1 MLKPALLIA
10 LHANGKKNNTFVKKN
25 GDMEFYKLIEQRE
38 TLREYDP
45 AKKIPDEVLKR
56 ILNAGR
62 LAPSAA
68 NRQPWTFVLVSSE
81 NKLNEV
87 KESYQR
93 HWFKNAPHI
102 LVVKGDKTKTWIRQ
116 YDGYN
121 PIETDLAI
129 AMDHMIL
136 AAENEGVGACW
147 IIAFDYEKLSKAI
160 GLKENEVVYC
170 ITPLGYP
177 PKGYKKRGKKIRKEL
192 DEIVKV
198 I

>member
-1 MLKPALLIA
+1 
-10 LHANGKKNNTFVKKN
+10 
-25 GDMEFYKLIEQRE
+25 MEFYELIQTRE
-38 TLREYDP
+38 TIRSYDP
-45 AKKIPDEVLKR
+45 DRKIDEDVLNR

-81 NKLNEV
+81 NKLKEV
-87 KESYQR
+87 KASYPR
-93 HWFKNAPHI
+93 DWFQKVPHV
-102 LVVKGDKTKTWIRQ
+102 LAVVGNKSKSWVRP

-121 PIETDLAI
+121 SIETDLAI

-136 AAENEGVGACW
+136 ASENEGVATCW
-147 IIAFDYEKLSKAI
+147 IIAFDYQQLTHAL

-170 ITPLGYP
+170 ITPLSYP
-177 PKGYKKRGKKIRKEL
+177 PEGFQKHGNKKRKPLE
-192 DEIVKV
+192 EIVKR